1 MTMTKQFN
9 SFTNNYLSNGRNVI
23 SGLIARVKGLFKLD
37 VLSAALGL
45 TGSYY
50 LSAGNSLLAQ
60 VIFCLAN
67 PILAGLAWK
76 NKSYPSVLL
85 FTAYE
90 YFAAVGVLKLLGVI

>member
-1 MTMTKQFN
+1 MTVMKQSN
-9 SFTNNYLSNGRNVI
+9 SFTINYLSSGRKVLNEI
-23 SGLIARVKGLFKLD
+23 IARGKGLLKLD
-37 VLSAALGL
+37 LLSAALGL

-50 LSAGNSLLAQ
+50 LSAGNSLIAQ
-60 VIFCLAN
+60 VLFCLAN